1 MGANNCKSAEDVDAL
16 LDNVF
21 RMLYTQLVMFT
32 LEIMMPGLVPFLNF
46 GDIENFL
53 ELTVY

>member
-1 MGANNCKSAEDVDAL
+1 MGANNCKSQADVDAL

-32 LEIMMPGLVPFLNF
+32 LEIMLPGLIPFLNI

-53 ELTVY
+53 ELMVY